1 MNEWPLPRG
10 PITRAFRGMPSRA
23 DLTLKAQSGGLA
35 SRGGA
40 AVRALIKTALIKL
53 PDERI
58 TPGPSPVR
66 TEKKVIVI
74 SAMIVMLFIQENRR
88 DASWPK
94 AGQRR
99 M

>member
-1 MNEWPLPRG
+1 
-10 PITRAFRGMPSRA
+10 MPSRA

-66 TEKKVIVI
+66 TEKK
-74 SAMIVMLFIQENRR
+74 
-88 DASWPK
+88 
-94 AGQRR
+94 
-99 M
+99 